1 MKTLN
6 GKLYFEKEDVK
17 NVINLALSVVDNPYD
32 NQDFLLIIHDDERSV
47 VKNSIQ
53 SLGNSLNWEFVTET
67 ALNYDKIEEI
77 SITLQFPASET
88 LTHTNLQLLQLDKI
102 TKNDMKKYE
111 NWLVN
116 VGLEI
121 SINEFKKIN
130 K

>member
-32 NQDFLLIIHDDERSV
+32 NQDFLLTIHDDERSV

-53 SLGNSLNWEFVTET
+53 SLGNSLNWEFISET
-67 ALNYDKIEEI
+67 AINYNKIADI
-77 SITLQFPASET
+77 ALTLQIPATEII
-88 LTHTNLQLLQLDKI
+88 THTDLQHIQIDKI
-102 TKNDMKKYE
+102 TKTDMKYYE
-111 NWLVN
+111 NWLIN

-121 SINEFKKIN
+121 CTDEFEKIN